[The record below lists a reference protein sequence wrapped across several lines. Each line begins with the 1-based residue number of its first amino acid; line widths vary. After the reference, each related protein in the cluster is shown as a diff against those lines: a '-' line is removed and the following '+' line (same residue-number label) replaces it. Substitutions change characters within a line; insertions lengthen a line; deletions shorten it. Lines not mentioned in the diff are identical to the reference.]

1 MYTCREHIFS
11 HDLGPVSR
19 SHPQANQCRYSAT
32 HSRRLKTRPAFQIE
46 DPQPKLGVVQIM
58 DRAKAVGAIRAQVY
72 ERATGDSPAGGEL
85 SECERCGRIIRWE
98 TFEMHET
105 IPKGKH
111 GEVSLSNCEALC
123 HACHQGGPDSAHGNR
138 RWHTSKI
145 KSDKGHND

>member
-1 MYTCREHIFS
+1 MSKQVRVEIGPNGLPCRIFRDASWKTCDS
-11 HDLGPVSR
+11 
-19 SHPQANQCRYSAT
+19 
-32 HSRRLKTRPAFQIE
+32 
-46 DPQPKLGVVQIM
+46 VQIM

-111 GEVSLSNCEALC
+111 GEVSLDNCEALC